1 MVAIPLSIFDWAI
14 LFVYF
19 GFIIWIGFYLKKFTK
34 TDTDFFLA
42 GRRNSM
48 WVCGIAFMSAN
59 MGSMEVIGYAG
70 QSVKY
75 GLYAAHFYL
84 IGAVP
89 AMLFLGV
96 FMMPFY
102 YHSKIKSIPGYLKAR
117 FCESARVFNAG
128 MFVVN
133 MILVSGIALYLQALI
148 FHTFLGWNWDLSIW
162 LSAIFVALYV
172 TLSGLLSAMFTE
184 ILQFFLI
191 WAGILIIPILG
202 LTDIGGPAQISMHL
216 TEGFKTLWSTSGSPQ
231 NNPMYITWGGLV
243 LGLGFAI
250 AFGYWTTDFL
260 IIQRAFSAKDLR
272 SARMTPIIGS
282 YFKLLLGA
290 VVVVTGLIALVL
302 MNTPSSGFHLLIENG
317 KTNYDSVIPL
327 LMRRYFTPGLIGVGV
342 TSMVAMFMAG
352 MAGNLSSF
360 NAVWTYDI
368 YNSVINKNASP
379 QKLLRMGRI
388 ASVAGIILSVAG
400 AYIARSMPT
409 VIDYLQAI
417 SSMFLSPSVAIIILG
432 MFWKFITPKGGLWG
446 MLVGT
451 TVAVALFAAQQV
463 KLIPVSFVIPGFSGA
478 DAQSYMA
485 ANLWRAVWAWL
496 ISTGTAVI
504 VSFFTKNKTDEELRG
519 YVHGL
524 VDNNE
529 VKEEEEKILLYKK
542 PEFWAAI
549 TFVIFIIINIVLW

>member
-1 MVAIPLSIFDWAI
+1 MTPIPLSFFDWAI
-14 LFVYF
+14 MFVYF
-19 GFIIWIGFYLKKFTK
+19 AFIAWIGFYLKKFTK
-34 TDTDFFLA
+34 TDDDFFLA

-59 MGSMEVIGYAG
+59 MGSMEVIGYTG
-70 QSVKY
+70 QSIKY

-117 FCESARVFNAG
+117 FNESSRVFNAA

-133 MILVSGIALYLQALI
+133 MVLVSGIALYLQALI

-162 LSAIFVALYV
+162 LSAAFVALYV

-191 WAGILIIPILG
+191 WAGILILPILG
-202 LTDIGGPAQISMHL
+202 LIDIGGPAAISKNL
-216 TEGFKTLWSTSGSPQ
+216 STGFKTLWSTSGSPMD
-231 NNPMYITWGGLV
+231 NPMYITWGGLI

-290 VVVVTGLIALVL
+290 VVVGTGMIALVL
-302 MNTPSSGFHLLIENG
+302 INNPSSGFSLLVENG
-317 KTNYDSVIPL
+317 ITNYDSVLPL

-352 MAGNLSSF
+352 MAGNMSSF

-368 YNSVINKNASP
+368 YHSVINKNASP
-379 QKLLRMGRI
+379 RKLLSIGRI
-388 ASVAGIILSVAG
+388 ATVVGIILSVAG

-451 TVAVALFAAQQV
+451 FCAVALFIAQEL
-463 KLIPVSFVIPGFSGA
+463 KLIPLSFVVPDFSGVH
-478 DAQSYMA
+478 AQSYMA
-485 ANLWRAVWAWL
+485 ANFWRAVWAWL
-496 ISTGTAVI
+496 ISTVTAIV
-504 VSFFTKNKTDEELRG
+504 VSFFTKNKTTEELQG
-519 YVHGL
+519 FVYGL
-524 VDNNE
+524 VDKNK
-529 VKEEEEKILLYKK
+529 VVEEKVVLYKK
-542 PEFWAAI
+542 PEFWAGV
-549 TFVIFIIINIVLW
+549 TLVIFIIINIVLW

>member
-1 MVAIPLSIFDWAI
+1 MVSIPLSVFDWII
-14 LFVYF
+14 LLVYF
-19 GFIIWIGFYLKKFTK
+19 AFIAWIGFYLKKFTK
-34 TDTDFFLA
+34 TDDDFFLA
-42 GRRNSM
+42 GRKNSM
-48 WVCGIAFMSAN
+48 WICGIAFMSAN

-117 FCESARVFNAG
+117 FNESARVFNAG

-191 WAGILIIPILG
+191 WAGIVIIPVLG
-202 LTDIGGPAQISMHL
+202 LVDIGGPAEIARNLS
-216 TEGFKTLWSTSGSPQ
+216 EGFKTLWATSGSPQ

-282 YFKLLLGA
+282 YFKLFLGA
-290 VVVVTGLIALVL
+290 VVVGTGMIALVL
-302 MNTPSSGFHLLIENG
+302 INNPSSGFNLLIENG
-317 KTNYDSVIPL
+317 KINYDSVMPL
-327 LMRRYFTPGLIGVGV
+327 MMKRYFTSGLIGVGV
-342 TSMVAMFMAG
+342 TSMAAMFMAG
-352 MAGNLSSF
+352 MAGNMSSF

-368 YNSVINKNASP
+368 YHSVLNKKASP
-379 QKLLRMGRI
+379 QKLLSIGRI
-388 ASVAGIILSVAG
+388 TTVVGIVLSVAG

-417 SSMFLSPSVAIIILG
+417 SSMFLAPSVAIIILG
-432 MFWKFITPKGGLWG
+432 MFWKFITPKGGLYG
-446 MLVGT
+446 MLIGT
-451 TVAVALFAAQQV
+451 IVAVALFIAQEV
-463 KLIPVSFVIPGFSGA
+463 KLIPTSFVIPGFSGA

-485 ANLWRAVWAWL
+485 ANFWRAVWAWL
-496 ISTGTAVI
+496 ISTSTAI
-504 VSFFTKNKTDEELRG
+504 VVSLFTQNKTDEELRG
-519 YVHGL
+519 YVRGL
-524 VDNNE
+524 VDKNE
-529 VKEEEEKILLYKK
+529 ISEEQVVLYKK
-542 PEFWAAI
+542 PEFWAAV
-549 TFVIFIIINIVLW
+549 TLVIFIIINVVLW

>member
-1 MVAIPLSIFDWAI
+1 MVSISLTFFDWAI
-14 LFVYF
+14 MFVYF
-19 GFIIWIGFYLKKFTK
+19 AFIAWIGFYLKKFTK
-34 TDTDFFLA
+34 TDDDFFLA

-70 QSVKY
+70 QSIKY

-102 YHSKIKSIPGYLKAR
+102 YHSKIKSIPGYLKVR
-117 FCESARVFNAG
+117 FNESARVFNAV

-162 LSAIFVALYV
+162 LSAAFVALYV
-172 TLSGLLSAMFTE
+172 TLSGLISAMFTE

-191 WAGILIIPILG
+191 WAGIMILPILG
-202 LTDIGGPAQISMHL
+202 LVDIGGPGEISKAL

-260 IIQRAFSAKDLR
+260 IIQRAFSAKDLQ

-290 VVVVTGLIALVL
+290 IVVGTGMIALVL
-302 MNTPSSGFHLLIENG
+302 LSNPSSGFNLLVENG
-317 KTNYDSVIPL
+317 KINYDSVMPL

-352 MAGNLSSF
+352 MAGNMSSF

-368 YNSVINKNASP
+368 YHSVINKKASP
-379 QKLLRMGRI
+379 KKLLSIGRI
-388 ASVAGIILSVAG
+388 ATVAGIILSVAG

-417 SSMFLSPSVAIIILG
+417 SSMFLSPSVAIILLG

-451 TVAVALFAAQQV
+451 FVAVALFISQEL
-463 KLIPVSFVIPGFSGA
+463 KLIPVSFVIPDFSGS

-485 ANLWRAVWAWL
+485 ANFWRAVWAWL
-496 ISTGTAVI
+496 ISAGTAI
-504 VSFFTKNKTDEELRG
+504 VVSYFTQNKSDEELTG
-519 YVHGL
+519 FVYGL
-524 VDNNE
+524 VDKNE
-529 VKEEEEKILLYKK
+529 VVKEKIVLYKK
-542 PEFWAAI
+542 PEFWAGI
-549 TFVIFIIINIVLW
+549 TFIIFIIINIIFW

>member
-1 MVAIPLSIFDWAI
+1 MAPIQLSIFDWII

-19 GFIIWIGFYLKKFTK
+19 GFVVWIGFYLKRFTR
-34 TDTDFFLA
+34 TDEDFFLA

-102 YHSKIKSIPGYLKAR
+102 YHSKITSIPGYLKAR
-117 FCESARVFNAG
+117 FNESSRVFNAG

-148 FHTFLGWNWDLSIW
+148 FHTFVGWNWDLSIW

-191 WAGILIIPILG
+191 WAGILILPVLG
-202 LTDIGGPAQISMHL
+202 LIDIGGPAAISAHL
-216 TEGFKTLWSTSGSPQ
+216 SEGFKTLWSTSGNPA

-290 VVVVTGLIALVL
+290 VVVGTGMIALVL
-302 MNTPSSGFHLLIENG
+302 IKEPSSGFGLLVEDG
-317 KTNYDSVIPL
+317 KTNYDSVLPL
-327 LMRRYFTPGLIGVGV
+327 LIRRYFTSGLMGVGI

-352 MAGNLSSF
+352 MAGNMSSF

-368 YNSVINKNASP
+368 YHSVINRGATP
-379 QKLLRMGRI
+379 QELLRMGRI
-388 ASVAGIILSVAG
+388 ATVAGILLSIAA
-400 AYIARSMPT
+400 AYIARSMPS

-417 SSMFLSPSVAIIILG
+417 SSMFLAPSVAVIILG

-451 TVAVALFAAQQV
+451 LAAVLLFVAQET
-463 KLIPVSFVIPGFSGA
+463 KIIPASFVIPDFGGA
-478 DAQSYMA
+478 EAQSFMA
-485 ANLWRAVWAWL
+485 ANFWRAVWAWL
-496 ISTGTAVI
+496 ISSGTAVV
-504 VSFFTKNKTDEELRG
+504 VSIFTRNKTDEELKG
-519 YVHGL
+519 YVRSL
-524 VDNNE
+524 VDKNNAE
-529 VKEEEEKILLYKK
+529 GSKVVLHKK
-542 PEFWAAI
+542 PEFWGTV
-549 TFVIFIIINIVLW
+549 TFIIFILINLVLW

>member
-1 MVAIPLSIFDWAI
+1 MISISLTFFDWAI
-14 LFVYF
+14 MLIYF
-19 GFIIWIGFYLKKFTK
+19 AFIAWIGFYLKKFTK
-34 TDTDFFLA
+34 TDDDFFLA

-70 QSVKY
+70 QSIKY

-102 YHSKIKSIPGYLKAR
+102 YHSKIKSIPGYLKVR
-117 FCESARVFNAG
+117 FNESARVFNAV

-162 LSAIFVALYV
+162 LSAAFVALYV
-172 TLSGLLSAMFTE
+172 TLSGLISAMFTE

-191 WAGILIIPILG
+191 WAGIMILPILG
-202 LTDIGGPAQISMHL
+202 LVDIGGPGEISKAL

-231 NNPMYITWGGLV
+231 NNPMYVTWGGLV

-282 YFKLLLGA
+282 YFKLLLGVI
-290 VVVVTGLIALVL
+290 VVGTGMIALVL
-302 MNTPSSGFHLLIENG
+302 LSNPSSGFNLLVENG
-317 KTNYDSVIPL
+317 KINYDSVMPL
-327 LMRRYFTPGLIGVGV
+327 LMRRYFTPGLIGIGV

-352 MAGNLSSF
+352 MAGNMSSF

-368 YNSVINKNASP
+368 YHSVINKKASP
-379 QKLLRMGRI
+379 KKLLSIGRI
-388 ASVAGIILSVAG
+388 ATVAGIILSVAG

-417 SSMFLSPSVAIIILG
+417 SSMFLSPSVAIILLG

-451 TVAVALFAAQQV
+451 FVAVALFISQEL
-463 KLIPVSFVIPGFSGA
+463 KLISVSFVIPDFSGS
-478 DAQSYMA
+478 DVQSYMA
-485 ANLWRAVWAWL
+485 ANFWRAVWAWL
-496 ISTGTAVI
+496 ISAGTAI
-504 VSFFTKNKTDEELRG
+504 VVSYFTQNKSDEELTG
-519 YVHGL
+519 FVYGL
-524 VDNNE
+524 VDKNE
-529 VKEEEEKILLYKK
+529 VAKEKIVLYKK
-542 PEFWAAI
+542 PEFWAGI
-549 TFVIFIIINIVLW
+549 TFIIFIIINIIFW

>member
-1 MVAIPLSIFDWAI
+1 MVSIPLSPFDWAI
-14 LFVYF
+14 MIIYF
-19 GFIIWIGFYLKKFTK
+19 AFIAWIGFYLKKFTK
-34 TDTDFFLA
+34 TDDDFFLA

-102 YHSKIKSIPGYLKAR
+102 YHSKIKSIPGYLRAR
-117 FCESARVFNAG
+117 FNESSRVFNAA

-148 FHTFLGWNWDLSIW
+148 FHTFLGWSWDLSIW
-162 LSAIFVALYV
+162 ISAGFVALYV

-191 WAGILIIPILG
+191 WAGILILPILG
-202 LTDIGGPAQISMHL
+202 LADVGGTAAISHSL
-216 TEGFKTLWSTSGSPQ
+216 SEGFKTLWSTSGSPQ
-231 NNPMYITWGGLV
+231 SNPMYVTWGGLV

-290 VVVVTGLIALVL
+290 VVVGTGLIALVL
-302 MNTPSSGFHLLIENG
+302 INDPSSGFSLLVENG
-317 KTNYDSVIPL
+317 RINYDSVMPL
-327 LMRRYFTPGLIGVGV
+327 LMRRYFTSGLIGVGV

-352 MAGNLSSF
+352 MAGNMSSF

-368 YNSVINKNASP
+368 YHSVINKKASP
-379 QKLLRMGRI
+379 EKLLKIGRI
-388 ASVAGIILSVAG
+388 ATVAGIILSVVG

-417 SSMFLSPSVAIIILG
+417 SSMFLAPSVAVIILG
-432 MFWKFITPKGGLWG
+432 MFWKFISPKGGLWG

-451 TVAVALFAAQQV
+451 LVAVALFIAQEI
-463 KLIPVSFVIPGFSGA
+463 KLIPVNFVIPGFSGS

-485 ANLWRAVWAWL
+485 ANFWRAVWAWL
-496 ISTGTAVI
+496 ISSSTAIV
-504 VSFFTKNKTDEELRG
+504 VSFFTKKKTDDELRG
-519 YVHGL
+519 FVYGL
-524 VDNNE
+524 VDKNE
-529 VKEEEEKILLYKK
+529 AVEEKVVYYKT
-542 PEFWAAI
+542 PEFWAAV
-549 TFVIFIIINIVLW
+549 TLVIFIIINIVLW

>member
-1 MVAIPLSIFDWAI
+1 MVPIQLSIFDWLI
-14 LFVYF
+14 MLIYF
-19 GFIIWIGFYLKKFTK
+19 GFVVWMGFYLKKFTR
-34 TDTDFFLA
+34 TDEDFFLA

-117 FCESARVFNAG
+117 FNESTRVFNAG

-162 LSAIFVALYV
+162 LSAVFVALYV

-191 WAGILIIPILG
+191 WAGILILPILG
-202 LTDIGGPAQISMHL
+202 LTDIGGPAAFAAHL
-216 TEGFKTLWSTSGSPQ
+216 NEGFRTLWSTSGSPN

-290 VVVVTGLIALVL
+290 VVVGTGMIALVL
-302 MNTPSSGFHLLIENG
+302 LKEPSSGFKLLVENG
-317 KTNYDSVIPL
+317 KTNYDSVLPL
-327 LMRRYFTPGLIGVGV
+327 LIRRYFNTGLMGVGV

-352 MAGNLSSF
+352 MAGNMSSF

-368 YNSVINKNASP
+368 YHSVINKNATP
-379 QKLLRMGRI
+379 QKLLHVGRAATI
-388 ASVAGIILSVAG
+388 AGIILS
-400 AYIARSMPT
+400 IA
-409 VIDYLQAI
+409 
-417 SSMFLSPSVAIIILG
+417 
-432 MFWKFITPKGGLWG
+432 
-446 MLVGT
+446 
-451 TVAVALFAAQQV
+451 AA
-463 KLIPVSFVIPGFSGA
+463 
-478 DAQSYMA
+478 
-485 ANLWRAVWAWL
+485 
-496 ISTGTAVI
+496 
-504 VSFFTKNKTDEELRG
+504 
-519 YVHGL
+519 
-524 VDNNE
+524 
-529 VKEEEEKILLYKK
+529 
-542 PEFWAAI
+542 
-549 TFVIFIIINIVLW
+549 

>member
-1 MVAIPLSIFDWAI
+1 MVSISLTFFDWAI
-14 LFVYF
+14 MFVYF
-19 GFIIWIGFYLKKFTK
+19 AFIAWIGFYLKKFTK
-34 TDTDFFLA
+34 TDDDFFLA

-70 QSVKY
+70 QSIKY

-102 YHSKIKSIPGYLKAR
+102 YHSKIKSIPGYLKVR
-117 FCESARVFNAG
+117 FNESARVFNAV

-162 LSAIFVALYV
+162 LSAAFVALYV
-172 TLSGLLSAMFTE
+172 TLSGLISAMFTE

-191 WAGILIIPILG
+191 WAGIMILPILG
-202 LTDIGGPAQISMHL
+202 LVDIGGPGEISKAL

-260 IIQRAFSAKDLR
+260 IIQRAFSAKDLQ

-290 VVVVTGLIALVL
+290 IVVGTGMIALVL
-302 MNTPSSGFHLLIENG
+302 LSNPSSGFNLLVENG
-317 KTNYDSVIPL
+317 KINYDSVMPL

-352 MAGNLSSF
+352 MAGNMSSF

-368 YNSVINKNASP
+368 YHSVINKKASP
-379 QKLLRMGRI
+379 KKLLSIGRI
-388 ASVAGIILSVAG
+388 ATVAGIILSYV
-400 AYIARSMPT
+400 S
-409 VIDYLQAI
+409 
-417 SSMFLSPSVAIIILG
+417 
-432 MFWKFITPKGGLWG
+432 
-446 MLVGT
+446 
-451 TVAVALFAAQQV
+451 
-463 KLIPVSFVIPGFSGA
+463 IPVRCNHSAGNVLEIYYSQRRIVGNAGRYFCCGRIIYFTRAKIDPGQFRYSGFQRVRCSILYGGKLLA
-478 DAQSYMA
+478 CCVGMA
-485 ANLWRAVWAWL
+485 YLGWNGNRRKL
-496 ISTGTAVI
+496 
-504 VSFFTKNKTDEELRG
+504 FYTKQIRRRIDRFCLRPG
-519 YVHGL
+519 
-524 VDNNE
+524 
-529 VKEEEEKILLYKK
+529 
-542 PEFWAAI
+542 
-549 TFVIFIIINIVLW
+549 

>member
-1 MVAIPLSIFDWAI
+1 MVSISLTPYDWAI
-14 LFVYF
+14 LVVYF
-19 GFIIWIGFYLKKFTK
+19 GFIVWIGFYLKKFTK
-34 TDTDFFLA
+34 TDMDFFLA

-70 QSVKY
+70 QSIKY

-117 FCESARVFNAG
+117 FNESSRVFNAA

-162 LSAIFVALYV
+162 LSAAFVALYV
-172 TLSGLLSAMFTE
+172 TLGGLLSAMFTE

-191 WAGILIIPILG
+191 WAGILILPILG
-202 LTDIGGPAQISMHL
+202 LVDIGGPGAIAQSL
-216 TEGFKTLWSTSGSPQ
+216 SVGFKTLWSTSGSPQ

-290 VVVVTGLIALVL
+290 VVVGTGLIALVL
-302 MNTPSSGFHLLIENG
+302 MNNPSSGFTLLIENG
-317 KTNYDSVIPL
+317 KMNYDSVIPL

-352 MAGNLSSF
+352 MAGNMSSF

-368 YNSVINKNASP
+368 YHSVLNKSASP
-379 QKLLRMGRI
+379 QKLLNIGRI
-388 ASVAGIILSVAG
+388 ATVSGILLSVAG
-400 AYIARSMPT
+400 AYIERSMPS

-417 SSMFLSPSVAIIILG
+417 SSMFLAPSVAIILLG
-432 MFWKFITPKGGLWG
+432 MFWKYITPKGGLWG

-451 TVAVALFAAQQV
+451 FVAVALFIAQEV
-463 KLIPVSFVIPGFSGA
+463 KLIPVSFVIPDFSGA

-485 ANLWRAVWAWL
+485 ANFWRAVWAWL
-496 ISTGTAVI
+496 ISSGTAI
-504 VSFFTKNKTDEELRG
+504 VVSSFTRNRTDDELRG
-519 YVHGL
+519 FVYGL
-524 VDNNE
+524 VDRNE
-529 VKEEEEKILLYKK
+529 SAEAPVVMYKK
-542 PEFWAAI
+542 PEFWASV
-549 TFVIFIIINIVLW
+549 TMVIFVIINIVLW

>member
-1 MVAIPLSIFDWAI
+1 MISIQLSIFDWTI
-14 LFVYF
+14 LIVYF
-19 GFIIWIGFYLKKFTK
+19 GFIVWMGFYLMKFTK
-34 TDTDFFLA
+34 TDDDFFLA

-117 FCESARVFNAG
+117 FNESTRLFNAG
-128 MFVVN
+128 MFVIN

-191 WAGILIIPILG
+191 WAGIMIIPILG
-202 LTDIGGPAQISMHL
+202 IKDIGGVGEISKHL
-216 TEGFKTLWSTSGSPQ
+216 TEGFTTLWSTSGAPA

-282 YFKLLLGA
+282 YFKLILGA
-290 VVVVTGLIALVL
+290 VVVGSGMIALVL
-302 MNTPSSGFHLLIENG
+302 LNNPSSGFSLLVENG
-317 KTNYDSVIPL
+317 KTNYDSVMPL

-342 TSMVAMFMAG
+342 TSMVSMFMAG
-352 MAGNLSSF
+352 MAGNMSSF

-368 YNSVINKNASP
+368 YHSVINKNASP
-379 QKLLRMGRI
+379 QKLLRVGRI
-388 ASVAGIILSVAG
+388 ATIAGIILSVVG
-400 AYIARSMPT
+400 AYIARTMPT

-417 SSMFLSPSVAIIILG
+417 TSMFLVPSVAIILLG

-446 MLVGT
+446 MLIGT
-451 TVAVALFAAQQV
+451 FVAVGLFVAQEIKV
-463 KLIPVSFVIPGFSGA
+463 IPVSFVIPDFSGG

-485 ANLWRAVWAWL
+485 ANFWRAVWAWL
-496 ISTGTAVI
+496 LSAGTAIVI
-504 VSFFTKNKTDEELRG
+504 SFFTKPKTDEDLRG
-519 YVHGL
+519 FVYGL
-524 VDNNE
+524 VDDST
-529 VKEEEEKILLYKK
+529 VVEENVVLYKK
-542 PEFWAAI
+542 PEFWAGVTLI
-549 TFVIFIIINIVLW
+549 IFIIINVVLW

>member
-1 MVAIPLSIFDWAI
+1 MDSMPLGFFDWGI
-14 LFVYF
+14 MLVYF
-19 GFIIWIGFYLKKFTK
+19 TFIAWIGFYLKKFTK
-34 TDTDFFLA
+34 SDEDFFLA

-59 MGSMEVIGYAG
+59 MGSMEVIGYTG

-117 FCESARVFNAG
+117 FNESSRVFNAA

-184 ILQFFLI
+184 IVQFFLI
-191 WAGILIIPILG
+191 WGGILILPILG
-202 LTDIGGPAQISMHL
+202 IIDIGGPAEISANL
-216 TEGFKTLWSTSGSPQ
+216 SEGFKTLWATSGNAA
-231 NNPMYITWGGLV
+231 NNPMYVTWGGLI

-290 VVVVTGLIALVL
+290 VVVSTGMIALVL
-302 MNTPSSGFHLLIENG
+302 MNNPASGFSLLVEGG
-317 KTNYDSVIPL
+317 KINYDSVLPL
-327 LMRRYFTPGLIGVGV
+327 LMQRYFTPGLIGVGV
-342 TSMVAMFMAG
+342 TSMIAMFMAG
-352 MAGNLSSF
+352 MAGNMSSF

-368 YNSVINKNASP
+368 YHSVINKKASS
-379 QKLLRMGRI
+379 QKLLQIGRI
-388 ASVAGIILSVAG
+388 TTVTGILLSVAG

-417 SSMFLSPSVAIIILG
+417 SSMFLAPSVAIIILG

-446 MLVGT
+446 MLIGT
-451 TVAVALFAAQQV
+451 LVAVLLFIAQET
-463 KLIPVSFVIPGFSGA
+463 KIIPISFVIPGSDGA
-478 DAQSYMA
+478 AAQSFMA
-485 ANLWRAVWAWL
+485 ANFWRAVWAWL
-496 ISTGTAVI
+496 ISTGTAI
-504 VSFFTKNKTDEELRG
+504 IISFFTKNKTDEELRG
-519 YVHGL
+519 YVKGL
-524 VDNNE
+524 IDKNE
-529 VKEEEEKILLYKK
+529 AVIEKTVWNKK
-542 PEFWAAI
+542 PEFWA
-549 TFVIFIIINIVLW
+549 TLTLVIFIIINILLW

>member
-1 MVAIPLSIFDWAI
+1 
-14 LFVYF
+14 
-19 GFIIWIGFYLKKFTK
+19 
-34 TDTDFFLA
+34 
-42 GRRNSM
+42 M

-117 FCESARVFNAG
+117 FNESSRVFNAA

-162 LSAIFVALYV
+162 LSAAFVALYV
-172 TLSGLLSAMFTE
+172 TLGGLLSAMFTE

-191 WAGILIIPILG
+191 WAGILILPILG
-202 LTDIGGPAQISMHL
+202 LVDIGGPAAISHSL
-216 TEGFKTLWSTSGSPQ
+216 SEGFKTLWSTSGSPQ

-290 VVVVTGLIALVL
+290 VVVGTGLIALVL
-302 MNTPSSGFHLLIENG
+302 MNNPSSGFTLLIENG

-327 LMRRYFTPGLIGVGV
+327 LMCRYFTPGLIGVGV

-352 MAGNLSSF
+352 MAGNMSSF

-368 YNSVINKNASP
+368 YHSVVNKDASP
-379 QKLLRMGRI
+379 QKLVKIGRI
-388 ASVAGIILSVAG
+388 ATVSGILLSVAG
-400 AYIARSMPT
+400 AYIARSMPS

-417 SSMFLSPSVAIIILG
+417 SSMFLAPSVAIILLG

-446 MLVGT
+446 MLIGT
-451 TVAVALFAAQQV
+451 FVAVALFIAQEV
-463 KLIPVSFVIPGFSGA
+463 KLIPVSFVIPDFSGA

-485 ANLWRAVWAWL
+485 ANFWRAVWAWL
-496 ISTGTAVI
+496 ISSGTAI
-504 VSFFTKNKTDEELRG
+504 VVSSFTRSKTDDELRG
-519 YVHGL
+519 FVYGL
-524 VDNNE
+524 VDRNE
-529 VKEEEEKILLYKK
+529 SAEEKVVWYKK
-542 PEFWAAI
+542 PEFWAVV
-549 TFVIFIIINIVLW
+549 TMVIFILINVVLW

>member
-1 MVAIPLSIFDWAI
+1 MISISLTYFDWAI
-14 LFVYF
+14 MLIYF
-19 GFIIWIGFYLKKFTK
+19 AFIAWIGFYLKRFTK
-34 TDTDFFLA
+34 TDDDFFLA

-70 QSVKY
+70 QSIKY

-102 YHSKIKSIPGYLKAR
+102 YHSKIKSIPGYLKVR
-117 FCESARVFNAG
+117 FNESTRVFNAV

-162 LSAIFVALYV
+162 LSAAFVALYV
-172 TLSGLLSAMFTE
+172 TLSGLISAMFTE

-191 WAGILIIPILG
+191 WAGIMIIPILG
-202 LTDIGGPAQISMHL
+202 LVDIGGPGEISKAL

-282 YFKLLLGA
+282 YFKLLLGVI
-290 VVVVTGLIALVL
+290 VVGTGMIALVL
-302 MNTPSSGFHLLIENG
+302 LGNPSSGFSLLIENG
-317 KTNYDSVIPL
+317 KVNYDSVMPL

-352 MAGNLSSF
+352 MAGNMSSF

-368 YNSVINKNASP
+368 YHSVINKNASSK
-379 QKLLRMGRI
+379 KLLSIGRI
-388 ASVAGIILSVAG
+388 ATVAGIILSVAG

-417 SSMFLSPSVAIIILG
+417 SSMFLAPSVAIILLG

-451 TVAVALFAAQQV
+451 FIAVTLFIAQEV
-463 KLIPVSFVIPGFSGA
+463 HWIPVSFVIPDFSGP

-485 ANLWRAVWAWL
+485 ANFWRAVWAWF
-496 ISTGTAVI
+496 ISAGTAI
-504 VSFFTKNKTDEELRG
+504 GVSYFTQNKSDEELTG
-519 YVHGL
+519 FVYGL
-524 VDNNE
+524 IDNNE
-529 VKEEEEKILLYKK
+529 VVKEKIALYKK
-542 PEFWAAI
+542 PEFWAGI
-549 TFVIFIIINIVLW
+549 TFIIFIIINIIFW

>member
-1 MVAIPLSIFDWAI
+1 MVSIPLGFFDWAI

-19 GFIIWIGFYLKKFTK
+19 AFIAWIGFYLKKFTES
-34 TDTDFFLA
+34 DDDFFLA

-89 AMLFLGV
+89 AMLFLGI

-117 FCESARVFNAG
+117 FNESARVFNAG

-148 FHTFLGWNWDLSIW
+148 FHTFLGWSWDVSIW
-162 LSAIFVALYV
+162 LSTAFVALYV

-184 ILQFFLI
+184 IVQFFLI
-191 WAGILIIPILG
+191 WAGILILPILG
-202 LTDIGGPAQISMHL
+202 LADIGGPAEISAKL
-216 TEGFKTLWSTSGSPQ
+216 SEGFRTLWSTSGSPTD
-231 NNPMYITWGGLV
+231 NPMYVTWGGLV

-250 AFGYWTTDFL
+250 GFGYWTTDFL
-260 IIQRAFSAKDLR
+260 IIQRAFSARDLR

-290 VVVVTGLIALVL
+290 VVVSTGMIALVL
-302 MNTPSSGFHLLIENG
+302 LDNPSSGFNLLIENG
-317 KTNYDSVIPL
+317 KTNYDSVLPL
-327 LMRRYFTPGLIGVGV
+327 LMQRYFTPGLIGVGV

-352 MAGNLSSF
+352 MAGNMSSF

-368 YNSVINKNASP
+368 YHSIINRNASP
-379 QKLLRMGRI
+379 QKLLYVGRI
-388 ASVAGIILSVAG
+388 ATVAGIILSVAG

-417 SSMFLSPSVAIIILG
+417 SSMFLAPSVAIILLG
-432 MFWKFITPKGGLWG
+432 MFWKFITPNGGLWG

-451 TVAVALFAAQQV
+451 LAAVLLFIAQEM
-463 KLIPVSFVIPGFSGA
+463 KIIPASFVVPDFSGA

-485 ANLWRAVWAWL
+485 DNFWRAVWAWL
-496 ISTGTAVI
+496 ISSGTAVV
-504 VSFFTKNKTDEELRG
+504 VSFFTKNKSDEELKG
-519 YVHGL
+519 YVRSL
-524 VDNNE
+524 VDKNNA
-529 VKEEEEKILLYKK
+529 VKAKLVLYKK
-542 PEFWAAI
+542 PEFWGTL
-549 TFVIFIIINIVLW
+549 TFMIFILVNIILW

>member
-1 MVAIPLSIFDWAI
+1 MNSMPLGLFDWGI
-14 LFVYF
+14 MLVYF
-19 GFIIWIGFYLKKFTK
+19 AFIVWIGFYLKKFTK
-34 TDTDFFLA
+34 SDDDFFLA

-59 MGSMEVIGYAG
+59 MGSMEVIGYTG

-117 FCESARVFNAG
+117 FNESARVFNAA

-184 ILQFFLI
+184 IVQFFLI
-191 WAGILIIPILG
+191 WGGILILPILG
-202 LTDIGGPAQISMHL
+202 LVDIGGPAAISANL
-216 TEGFKTLWSTSGSPQ
+216 SEGFKTLWSTSGSPAD
-231 NNPMYITWGGLV
+231 NPMYITWG
-243 LGLGFAI
+243 
-250 AFGYWTTDFL
+250 GYWTTDFL

-290 VVVVTGLIALVL
+290 VVVGTGLIALVL
-302 MNTPSSGFHLLIENG
+302 INNPASGFSLLVEGG
-317 KTNYDSVIPL
+317 KTNYDSVLPL
-327 LMRRYFTPGLIGVGV
+327 LMQRYFTPGLIGVGV
-342 TSMVAMFMAG
+342 TSMIAMFMAG
-352 MAGNLSSF
+352 MAGNMSSF

-368 YNSVINKNASP
+368 YHSIINKKASP
-379 QKLLRMGRI
+379 QKLLHVGR
-388 ASVAGIILSVAG
+388 VTTVVGILLSVAG

-417 SSMFLSPSVAIIILG
+417 SSMFLAPSVAIIILG

-446 MLVGT
+446 MLIGT
-451 TVAVALFAAQQV
+451 IVAVLLFIAQET
-463 KLIPVSFVIPGFSGA
+463 KIIPISFVIPGSDGA
-478 DAQSYMA
+478 AAQSFMA
-485 ANLWRAVWAWL
+485 ANFWRAVWAWL
-496 ISTGTAVI
+496 ISTSTAI
-504 VSFFTKNKTDEELRG
+504 IISFFKQNKTDEELRG
-519 YVHGL
+519 YVKGL
-524 VDNNE
+524 VDKTE
-529 VKEEEEKILLYKK
+529 TVEEKTTWNKK
-542 PEFWAAI
+542 PEFWAAVTLI
-549 TFVIFIIINIVLW
+549 IFIVINILLW

>member
-1 MVAIPLSIFDWAI
+1 MAPIQLSVFDWII
-14 LFVYF
+14 LLVYF
-19 GFIIWIGFYLKKFTK
+19 GFIVWIGFYLKKYTK
-34 TDTDFFLA
+34 TDDDFFLA

-59 MGSMEVIGYAG
+59 MGSMEVFGYTG

-84 IGAVP
+84 IGAIP

-117 FCESARVFNAG
+117 FNESTRVFNAG
-128 MFVVN
+128 MFVIN
-133 MILVSGIALYLQALI
+133 MILVSGISLYLQALI

-162 LSAIFVALYV
+162 LSAVFVALYV

-191 WAGILIIPILG
+191 WAGILILPILG
-202 LTDIGGPAQISMHL
+202 LVDIGGPAAIAAHL
-216 TEGFKTLWSTSGSPQ
+216 SEGFKTLWSTSGNPA

-282 YFKLLLGA
+282 YFKLLLGT
-290 VVVVTGLIALVL
+290 VVVGTGMIALVL
-302 MNTPSSGFHLLIENG
+302 LKDPSSGFKLLVEHG
-317 KTNYDSVIPL
+317 KVNYDSVLPL
-327 LMRRYFTPGLIGVGV
+327 LIRRYFNAGLLGVGV

-352 MAGNLSSF
+352 MAGNMSSF

-368 YNSVINKNASP
+368 YQSVINKNASP
-379 QKLLRMGRI
+379 DKLLKVGRI
-388 ASVAGIILSVAG
+388 ATVAGIILSIAA
-400 AYIARSMPT
+400 AYIARNMPS

-417 SSMFLSPSVAIIILG
+417 SSMFLAPSVAIILLG

-446 MLVGT
+446 MLIGT
-451 TVAVALFAAQQV
+451 VVAVFLFVAQEA
-463 KLIPVSFVIPGFSGA
+463 KLIPVSFVIPDFSGA
-478 DAQSYMA
+478 DAQSFMA
-485 ANLWRAVWAWL
+485 ANFWRAVWAWL
-496 ISTGTAVI
+496 IASGTAI
-504 VSFFTKNKTDEELRG
+504 TVSSFTQNKSDEELKG
-519 YVHGL
+519 YVRSL
-524 VDNNE
+524 VD
-529 VKEEEEKILLYKK
+529 KDKIEEEKIVLYKK
-542 PEFWAAI
+542 PEFWGGV
-549 TFVIFIIINIVLW
+549 TFIIFIVINIILW

>member
-1 MVAIPLSIFDWAI
+1 MTSIHLGIFDWATIAIYFAFI
-14 LFVYF
+14 L
-19 GFIIWIGFYLKKFTK
+19 WIGFYLKKFTR
-34 TDTDFFLA
+34 TDNDFFLA

-102 YHSKIKSIPGYLKAR
+102 YHSKIKSVPGYLKAR
-117 FCESARVFNAG
+117 FNESSRVFNAG
-128 MFVVN
+128 MFVIN
-133 MILVSGIALYLQALI
+133 MVLVSGIALYLQALI

-162 LSAIFVALYV
+162 LSAAFVALYV

-191 WAGILIIPILG
+191 WAGILLLPILG
-202 LTDIGGPAQISMHL
+202 LIDIGGPAHIAANLS
-216 TEGFKTLWSTSGSPQ
+216 EGFKTLWSTSGSPGD
-231 NNPMYITWGGLV
+231 NPMYITWGGLV

-282 YFKLLLGA
+282 YFKLLLGT
-290 VVVVTGLIALVL
+290 VVVGTGLIALVL
-302 MNTPSSGFHLLIENG
+302 MKDPSSGFALMVEGG
-317 KTNYDSVIPL
+317 KTNFDSVLPL
-327 LMRRYFTPGLIGVGV
+327 LMERYFTPGLLGIGV
-342 TSMVAMFMAG
+342 TSMIAMFMAG
-352 MAGNLSSF
+352 MAGNMSSF

-368 YNSVINKNASP
+368 YHSVINKNASP
-379 QKLLRMGRI
+379 QKLLFVGRL
-388 ASVAGIILSVAG
+388 ATVAGIVLSVAG
-400 AYIARSMPT
+400 AYVARSMPS

-417 SSMFLSPSVAIIILG
+417 SSMFLAPSVAIILLG
-432 MFWKFITPKGGLWG
+432 MFWKFITPKGGFWG

-451 TVAVALFAAQQV
+451 SVAVSLFIGQQ
-463 KLIPVSFVIPGFSGA
+463 LHFIHAGSMIPGVVGDDS
-478 DAQSYMA
+478 QSYMA
-485 ANLWRAVWAWL
+485 ANFWRALWAWL
-496 ISTGTAVI
+496 IAAGTAVV
-504 VSFFTKNKTDEELRG
+504 VSSFTRKKSDEELTG
-519 YVHGL
+519 FVYGL
-524 VDNNE
+524 TEKKDDS
-529 VKEEEEKILLYKK
+529 EEGLEFYKK
-542 PEFWAAI
+542 PAFWAIVTLAI
-549 TFVIFIIINIVLW
+549 VLAINIILW